1 MGKRASLLLWNAY
14 VTVLS
19 KQMYTV
25 NKGGLVA
32 LGLELELE
40 VRQQWGVYS
49 FVLGED
55 EITTTKIQNT
65 SIVI

>member
-19 KQMYTV
+19 KQMCTV

-40 VRQQWGVYS
+40 VRQQ
-49 FVLGED
+49 
-55 EITTTKIQNT
+55 
-65 SIVI
+65 